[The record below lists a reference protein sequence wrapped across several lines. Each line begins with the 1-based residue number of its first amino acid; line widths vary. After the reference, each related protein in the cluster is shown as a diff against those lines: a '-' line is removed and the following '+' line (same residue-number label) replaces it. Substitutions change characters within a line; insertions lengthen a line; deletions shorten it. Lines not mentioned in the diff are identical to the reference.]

1 MWPVHVLTVCTV
13 ATGHASRHRMNI
25 NEMQLGLIDI
35 TAVAGKIHALSTL
48 KLTSHGY
55 TVMMPR
61 YLSHIY
67 IIYI

>member
-1 MWPVHVLTVCTV
+1 
-13 ATGHASRHRMNI
+13 MNI